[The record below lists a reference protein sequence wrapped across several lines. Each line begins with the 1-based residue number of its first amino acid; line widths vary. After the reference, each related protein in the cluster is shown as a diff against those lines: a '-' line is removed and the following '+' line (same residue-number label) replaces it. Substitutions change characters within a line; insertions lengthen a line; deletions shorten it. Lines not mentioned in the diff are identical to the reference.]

1 MYHTLGENARWMMLQ
16 AGTLINGAG
25 GGTAN
30 GMPVGQFQQVSVAYV
45 GTFANNGTINVYACT
60 NAGGSTPTII
70 RTLNIGSSDS
80 PAAVIDVN
88 ANALNKISPGTQFT
102 HLGAYGTVEA
112 SGTWRGA
119 LFMVGHS
126 PRTAPPGTTGL
137 AAYGSYVS

>member
-1 MYHTLGENARWMMLQ
+1 MYHTLGENSRFLLLQ

-30 GMPVGQFQQVSVAYV
+30 AFPVGQFQYVSVCYV

-70 RTLNIGSSDS
+70 RTLNIGSADG
-80 PAAVIDVN
+80 DVALVDIN

-102 HLGAYGTVEA
+102 HVGAYGTVES

-119 LFMVGHS
+119 LFVLGHGARS
-126 PRTAPPGTTGL
+126 APPGTTGQV
-137 AAYGSYVS
+137 AYGTYLA